1 MRILHASLVAL
12 LGTTLSAQAEAP
24 NVAVDIAPVHSL
36 VSKVMEGVG
45 TPDLLMQPTV
55 SPHGYALRP
64 SEARALQ
71 NADVVFWIGPKLT
84 PQLEDII
91 DSLAGDAHALALLDL
106 KATVRHDYRSSED
119 FKIASEDG
127 HDDHDDHGHDDHG
140 HDDHDDHEKEDDHAH
155 DEHGHD
161 DHEDH
166 AKHDDHDDHE
176 EHGHDDHDEHGHD
189 DHDDHDGHEDAKHD
203 DHDDHDDHGHDE
215 HGHDDHE
222 GHDHSGTDSHAW
234 LDPQNAQIWL
244 GMIAEELAE
253 VDPDNAD
260 TYAKNAAAA
269 QAELAALEEE
279 LAAKLVSVSDTG
291 FVVFHDAY
299 QYFEKRFGLKAAG
312 AIRVGDASAASA
324 ARLREVRDTLKD
336 NNIGCIFSEPQFP
349 DSLVASVSEGLDI
362 QTAELDPLGANQEVG
377 PALYVNLISALGD
390 NFVDCLSHDH

>member
-24 NVAVDIAPVHSL
+24 RVAADIAPVHSL

-71 NADVVFWIGPKLT
+71 NANVVFWIGPKYT
-84 PQLEDII
+84 PQLE
-91 DSLAGDAHALALLDL
+91 ALLDSL
-106 KATVRHDYRSSED
+106 SEGAHVVALLDQEGTVRHEYRSSED

-127 HDDHDDHGHDDHG
+127 HDDHGHDDHEEHG
-140 HDDHDDHEKEDDHAH
+140 HDDHDDHGQEKEDDHAHDDHAHDDHDDHDDHAKHDDHDDHAH

-161 DHEDH
+161 DHDDHDH
-166 AKHDDHDDHE
+166 AK
-176 EHGHDDHDEHGHD
+176 
-189 DHDDHDGHEDAKHD
+189 
-203 DHDDHDDHGHDE
+203 HDDHDDHGHDE

-222 GHDHSGTDSHAW
+222 GHDHSGVDSHAW
-234 LDPQNAQIWL
+234 LDPHNAEVWL
-244 GMIAEELAE
+244 ALIAEELSE
-253 VDPDNAD
+253 VDPANAD

-279 LAAKLVSVSDTG
+279 IAAKLVSVSDTG

-299 QYFEKRFGLKAAG
+299 QYFEKRFGLSAAG

-336 NNIGCIFSEPQFP
+336 NNIECIFSEPQFP
-349 DSLVASVSEGLDI
+349 DSLVASVSEGLDLH
-362 QTAELDPLGANQEVG
+362 TEELDPLGAKQEVG
-377 PALYVNLISALGD
+377 SGLYLGLINALADSFTA
-390 NFVDCLSHDH
+390 CLKHDH

>member
-24 NVAVDIAPVHSL
+24 RVAADIAPVHSL

-71 NADVVFWIGPKLT
+71 NADVVFWIGPKLS
-84 PQLEDII
+84 PQLEDVIE
-91 DSLAGDAHALALLDL
+91 SLAGDAHVKVLLDQEG
-106 KATVRHDYRSSED
+106 TVRHEYRSSED

-127 HDDHDDHGHDDHG
+127 HDDHGHDDHG
-140 HDDHDDHEKEDDHAH
+140 HDDHEKHGHDDHDDHAH

-161 DHEDH
+161 DHDDHDH
-166 AKHDDHDDHE
+166 AK
-176 EHGHDDHDEHGHD
+176 
-189 DHDDHDGHEDAKHD
+189 
-203 DHDDHDDHGHDE
+203 HDDHDDHGHDE

-234 LDPQNAQIWL
+234 LDPHNAEVWL
-244 GMIAEELAE
+244 ALIAEELSE
-253 VDPDNAD
+253 VDPANAD

-279 LAAKLVSVSDTG
+279 IAAKLVSVSDTG

-299 QYFEKRFGLKAAG
+299 QYFEKRFGLSAAG
-312 AIRVGDASAASA
+312 AIRVGDASSASA

-336 NNIGCIFSEPQFP
+336 NNIECIFSEPQFP
-349 DSLVASVSEGLDI
+349 ASLVASVSEGLDI
-362 QTAELDPLGANQEVG
+362 HTEELDPLGAKQEVG
-377 PALYVNLISALGD
+377 SGLYLGLINALADSFTA
-390 NFVDCLSHDH
+390 CLKHDH